1 MRSFDPKGKVL
12 NRGLATA
19 RCPLRSFIVPNVIPF
34 GYGGA
39 PVVSSSEGTAIL
51 GANERSEFAPVV

>member
-1 MRSFDPKGKVL
+1 MGD
-12 NRGLATA
+12 T
-19 RCPLRSFIVPNVIPF
+19 LRSSVRAE
-34 GYGGA
+34 YGADDA